1 MGSGNDEIIEK
12 VVLPMYCV
20 KKVHDDLYWVGG
32 SDRRLALFENVFPI
46 PRGVSYNAYVL
57 TDEKTVLLDTVDRA
71 VSGVFFEN
79 LEHVLAGKKLDYV
92 VVNHMEPDH
101 CATLAELVLRY
112 PEVTVVC
119 NAKIVTMIKQFFT
132 FDIDSRVQVVKEGDT
147 LETGA
152 HTLTFVMAPMVH
164 WPEVMVT
171 YDITSKTLF
180 SADAF
185 GTFGALGGNLFA
197 DEVNFE
203 TEWLDDARRYYTN
216 IVGKYGTQVQA
227 LLKKASAIE
236 IETICPLHG
245 PVWRRN
251 IGWFIEKYQ
260 KWSTYT
266 PEDEGVVIAYA
277 SVYGDTENAA
287 TILASKLA
295 DAGVKNVK
303 MYDVS
308 VTHPSVIVSEA
319 FRASHLVFASTTYNA
334 GIFCNMET
342 ALLDIAAHNL
352 QNRTIAIIEN
362 GSWAATS
369 GKLMG
374 EILGGLKNCTILE
387 NKVSLK
393 SSLKENQL
401 ADLDAMCAA
410 IVSTMPGMQKT
421 EEPAAAALNDQAA
434 MFKLS
439 YGLFV
444 LTAREG
450 DKDNGCIVN
459 TVSQL
464 TDKPKRVTVAVNKA
478 NYTHDMILRTGEFNA
493 SILTQDAPFELFKYY
508 GFQSGRDVNKFEG
521 ADMPRMANGI
531 VYLNGFTN
539 AVISGKVTQAIDCG
553 THTLFIAE
561 VTELKSVSNDKSVT
575 YQYYFDHIKP
585 KPAPAPA
592 EKKGFVCKICGYVY
606 EGDTLP
612 EDFVCP
618 LCKHG
623 AEDFEPLK

>member
-1 MGSGNDEIIEK
+1 
-12 VVLPMYCV
+12 MYCV

-57 TDEKTVLLDTVDRA
+57 TDEKTVLLDTVDKA

-79 LEHVLAGKKLDYV
+79 LEHVLAGRPLDYV

-101 CATLAELVLRY
+101 CATLGELILRH

-132 FDIDSRVQVVKEGDT
+132 FDIDSRVKVVKEGDV

-152 HTLTFVMAPMVH
+152 HALTFVMAPMVH

-171 YDITSKTLF
+171 YDAATKTLF

-185 GTFGALGGNLFA
+185 GTFGAIDGNLFA

-203 TEWLDDARRYYTN
+203 TEWLEDARRYYTN

-245 PVWRRN
+245 PVWRKN

-287 TILASKLA
+287 SILASKLA

-319 FRASHLVFASTTYNA
+319 FRVSHLVFASTTYNA

-342 ALLDIAAHNL
+342 ALHDIAAHNL
-352 QNRTIAIIEN
+352 QNRTIALMEN

-393 SSLKENQL
+393 SSLKEEQL
-401 ADLDAMCAA
+401 ADIDALCAA
-410 IVSTMPGMQKT
+410 IVSTMPGMQPV
-421 EEPAAAALNDQAA
+421 EAPAAEAVADVSA
-434 MFKLS
+434 MFKLT

-464 TDKPKRVTVAVNKA
+464 TSSPNRVTVAVNKA
-478 NYTHDMILRTGEFNA
+478 NYTHDMILRTGAFNA
-493 SILTQDAPFELFKYY
+493 SILTQDAPFELFKHY
-508 GFQSGRDVNKFEG
+508 GFQSGRTVDKFEG
-521 ADMPRMANGI
+521 IEMPRTANGI
-531 VYLNGFTN
+531 VYVLGVAN
-539 AVISGKVTQAIDCG
+539 AVISGKVVQAIDCG
-553 THTLFIAE
+553 THTLFIAD
-561 VTELKSVSNDKSVT
+561 VTELKTLSNDRSVT

-585 KPAPAPA
+585 KPAPAP
-592 EKKGFVCKICGYVY
+592 KDQKGFVCKICGYVY
-606 EGDTLP
+606 EGDELP
-612 EDFVCP
+612 ADFVCP